1 MPTSSAR
8 ITLYLSGDEK
18 IIALPSGTGRRW
30 AETALDLAG
39 FTQNHDLI
47 HTLPLDDQA
56 RARQALTHLHQA
68 ARDCQ
73 VSVATHPRPY
83 LGDIAEAI
91 AVALPD
97 HWQADVLDLREP
109 QDQHYLRDY
118 LWETGSLYTL
128 LDTKPLGFA
137 AILRD
142 GGGTELLLVERP
154 SDGSYMVGAL
164 TPSPDHLHATAP
176 APRSVI
182 ASDAQLAARFIQSR
196 LLPDYERAVHLSRL
210 HEVEQ
215 DLRWAQEAHEP
226 GTYPTVESQAA
237 LYRFRTHAA
246 QGRRREGAEV
256 FERHVAPHANTLL
269 AAARSAVD
277 AMPPARHHAAWRE
290 LIDDMAHAADQIR
303 SIRSAPASQPEP
315 DASRV
320 RHLQLWPYVLAWAER
335 SFIISDLAGQH
346 RPVAPP

>member
-1 MPTSSAR
+1 MPTPSAR

-39 FTQNHDLI
+39 FTQNDDQI
-47 HTLPLDDQA
+47 HTLPLDDQV

-73 VSVATHPRPY
+73 VSIATHPRPY

-91 AVALPD
+91 VTGLPG
-97 HWQADVLDLREP
+97 HWQADVLSLREP

-118 LWETGSLYTL
+118 LWETGSLHTL

-182 ASDAQLAARFIQSR
+182 ASDAHLAARFIQSR

-210 HEVEQ
+210 HEVEE

-226 GTYPTVESQAA
+226 GTYPTMESQAA
-237 LYRFRTHAA
+237 LYRFRTHASA
-246 QGRRREGAEV
+246 FIATLRKGQPLSAEQAV
-256 FERHVAPHANTLL
+256 FLDRMEDGLGL
-269 AAARSAVD
+269 D
-277 AMPPARHHAAWRE
+277 E
-290 LIDDMAHAADQIR
+290 LDD
-303 SIRSAPASQPEP
+303 P
-315 DASRV
+315 DSE
-320 RHLQLWPYVLAWAER
+320 VLADAEAVWR
-335 SFIISDLAGQH
+335 IDGESLIEMA
-346 RPVAPP
+346 RAATPPPVAPTGPKVLPTAVPPRPASPHAPGSAHRR

>member
-1 MPTSSAR
+1 MPTPSAR

-39 FTQNHDLI
+39 FTQNHDQI

-91 AVALPD
+91 VTALPG
-97 HWQADVLDLREP
+97 HWQADVLGLREP

-118 LWETGSLYTL
+118 LWETGSLHTL

-142 GGGTELLLVERP
+142 GGGTELLLIERP

-182 ASDAQLAARFIQSR
+182 ASEAHIAARFIRSR

-210 HEVEQ
+210 HEVEE

-226 GTYPTVESQAA
+226 GTYPTTESQAA
-237 LYRFRTHAA
+237 LYRFRTHASA
-246 QGRRREGAEV
+246 FIATLRKGQSLSAEQAV
-256 FERHVAPHANTLL
+256 FLDRMEDGLGLDELDDPDSEAL
-269 AAARSAVD
+269 AAAEAVWRID
-277 AMPPARHHAAWRE
+277 GEALIEMARAATPPPVTPAGPTVLPAAVPPPPAAIPSA
-290 LIDDMAHAADQIR
+290 
-303 SIRSAPASQPEP
+303 SAP
-315 DASRV
+315 R
-320 RHLQLWPYVLAWAER
+320 R
-335 SFIISDLAGQH
+335 
-346 RPVAPP
+346 